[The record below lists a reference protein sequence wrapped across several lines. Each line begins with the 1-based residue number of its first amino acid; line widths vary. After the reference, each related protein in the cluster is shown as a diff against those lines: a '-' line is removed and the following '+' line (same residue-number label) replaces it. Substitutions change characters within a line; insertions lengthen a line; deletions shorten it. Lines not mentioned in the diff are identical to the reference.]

1 MSASTPRVTP
11 MLRQYFEMK
20 NRVPDAILL
29 YRMGDFYEMFFD
41 DAREAAPLLGIALTR
56 RHRDSDIEAP
66 MCGVPHQS
74 VDHHVAKLV
83 AAGRKVA
90 ICDQMEDARTTKGLV
105 KRDITRVITPGTVLD
120 PESLA
125 PDAPSYLAALL
136 PRDGDWGVAFLDVST
151 GRFHAGTIPAAHVAD
166 ALALFR
172 PREILLPEGAEAG
185 PDETPKSF
193 RAAAWFEAA
202 GTGATERSAAPASF
216 SAPARSAAAAALAY
230 AREMRPGGPEHIG
243 APAALAF
250 GSRMGLDAS
259 AVATL
264 ELFESSDGAKERSL
278 LALMDRTRG
287 PLGARALREALS
299 HPSLDPVELEARWD
313 AVGELV
319 RHAAAAEE
327 LQAALDGVGD
337 LERRFARVA
346 VGTAG
351 PREVAALGAGLAAV
365 PGVLAAAAA
374 FQAGRLRSLLEA
386 TPDTADCVRRIRETL
401 AEDPP
406 VLASAGGV
414 VRDGAD
420 AELDA
425 LRMLRR
431 DAQGAL
437 LAIEAEERRR
447 SGIASVKVRFNR
459 VFGYS
464 LEVGNAH
471 REKVPADWIRRQS
484 LANAERF
491 ITPALK
497 ELEEKILGA
506 EDRIAEI
513 EGRLYT
519 ELLVGLSAAGERVAR
534 TAAAMGE
541 LDLYGSLAQ
550 AARSGGWIRPRLS
563 AAPRLR
569 IVGGRHPLVERL
581 RREEP
586 FVPNDTDLSAE
597 HRIQLVTGPNMG
609 GKSTYLRQVAT
620 LVLLAQAGSFVPAE
634 EAELSV
640 VDRIFT
646 RVGAA
651 DYLSRGE
658 STFMVEMLESA
669 AILREASPR
678 SLVILDE
685 VGRGTSTFDGLSIA
699 WALLEHLHDVPER
712 AGFVL
717 FATHYHEL
725 TEIALVRPAVV
736 NTTMAVK
743 EIGGRVVFLRKV
755 VPGAADRSYG
765 IHVAEL
771 AGLPAAVI
779 VRAREVLANLEKQEL
794 DVRGAPVLARTGGQ
808 SAGGGQFL
816 LFSAE
821 EELALE
827 KLRAVDVNQLTP
839 IAALSLLASLQ
850 ERLKG
855 K

>member
-1 MSASTPRVTP
+1 

-74 VDHHVAKLV
+74 VEHHVARLV

-90 ICDQMEDARTTKGLV
+90 ICDQMEEARGGKGLV
-105 KRDITRVITPGTVLD
+105 RRDITRVVTPGTVLD
-120 PESLA
+120 AESLA
-125 PDAPSYLAALL
+125 PGAPSYLAALC
-136 PRDGDWGVAFLDVST
+136 PGEPDWGMAFLDLST
-151 GRFHAGTIPAAHVAD
+151 GRFHAGVVKASRVPD

-172 PREILLPEGAEAG
+172 PREVLLPEAAEAG
-185 PDETPKSF
+185 EISVTLSRRPQSWWD
-193 RAAAWFEAA
+193 AALER
-202 GTGATERSAAPASF
+202 GTAPASF
-216 SAPARSAAAAALAY
+216 AAPARAAAAAALAY
-230 AREMRPGGPEHIG
+230 AHDMRPGGLEHVG
-243 APAALAF
+243 SPAPLAF

-264 ELFESSDGAKERSL
+264 ELFESSDGTRERSL
-278 LALMDRTRG
+278 LALVDRTRT
-287 PLGARALREALS
+287 PLGARALRQALA

-313 AVGELV
+313 AVEELL
-319 RHAAAAEE
+319 RDADAAES
-327 LQAALDGVGD
+327 LRAALDAVGD

-351 PREVAALGAGLAAV
+351 PRDVVALGTGLEAV
-365 PGVLAAAAA
+365 PAVVAAAAGLN
-374 FQAGRLRSLLEA
+374 AGLLRSLCAA
-386 TPDTADCVRRIRETL
+386 TPDVADCVARIAAAL
-401 AEDPP
+401 ADDPP
-406 VLASAGGV
+406 ALASAGGAI
-414 VRDGAD
+414 REGAD
-420 AELDA
+420 AELDS
-425 LRMLRR
+425 LRTLRR

-437 LAIEAEERRR
+437 LAIETEERRR
-447 SGIASVKVRFNR
+447 SGIASLKVRFNR

-484 LANAERF
+484 LANAERYV
-491 ITPALK
+491 TPALK

-506 EDRIAEI
+506 EDRIGEI
-513 EGRLYT
+513 EGRLYAQLLA
-519 ELLVGLSAAGERVAR
+519 ELARAGDRVTKA
-534 TAAAMGE
+534 AAAMGE
-541 LDLYGSLAQ
+541 LDLHASLAEV
-550 AARSGGWIRPRLS
+550 ARTGRWVRPRLS
-563 AAPRLR
+563 SSPRLR

-586 FVPNDTDLSAE
+586 FIPNDTDLSSE
-597 HRIQLVTGPNMG
+597 RRIQLVTGPNMG
-609 GKSTYLRQVAT
+609 GKSTYLRQVARI
-620 LVLLAQAGSFVPAE
+620 VVLAQAGSFVPAE

-640 VDRIFT
+640 VDRVFT

-669 AILREASPR
+669 AILRDASPR

-699 WALLEHLHDVPER
+699 WALLEYLHDTPER
-712 AGFVL
+712 AGLVL

-725 TEIALVRPAVV
+725 TEIALVRPAVI

-755 VPGAADRSYG
+755 IPGAADRSYG

-771 AGLPAAVI
+771 AGLPEAVI
-779 VRAREVLANLEKQEL
+779 ARSREVLANLEKQEL
-794 DVRGAPVLARTGGQ
+794 DVQGAPVLARSQGQ
-808 SAGGGQFL
+808 SVGAGQFL
-816 LFSAE
+816 LFSAQ
-821 EELALE
+821 EELTLE
-827 KLRAVDVNQLTP
+827 KLRAVDVNQMTP
-839 IAALSLLASLQ
+839 VAALSLLAALQ

>member
-1 MSASTPRVTP
+1 MSAPTPRTTP

-41 DAREAAPLLGIALTR
+41 DARDAAPLLGIALTR

-74 VDHHVAKLV
+74 VDHHVARLV

-90 ICDQMEDARTTKGLV
+90 ICDQLEDARAAKGLV
-105 KRDITRVITPGTVLD
+105 KRDITRIVTPGTVLD
-120 PESLA
+120 PESLV
-125 PDAPSYLAALL
+125 PGAPSYLAAIS
-136 PRDGDWGVAFLDVST
+136 PAEGDWGVAFLDLST
-151 GRFHAGTIPAAHVAD
+151 GRFHAGTLRPSRLGD
-166 ALALFR
+166 AFALFR
-172 PREILLPEGAEAG
+172 PREILLPDDAEAG
-185 PDETPKSF
+185 EWEATLTRRPAAWWEAARDRPAAPDSF
-193 RAAAWFEAA
+193 APPARRAAD
-202 GTGATERSAAPASF
+202 
-216 SAPARSAAAAALAY
+216 AALAY
-230 AREMRPGGPEHIG
+230 AHQMRPGGLEHVVPP
-243 APAALAF
+243 APLAF
-250 GSRMGLDAS
+250 DARMGLDAA

-264 ELFESSDGAKERSL
+264 ELFESSEGAKDRSL
-278 LALMDRTRG
+278 LALLDRTRT
-287 PLGARALREALS
+287 PLGARALRETLA

-313 AVGELV
+313 AVGEL
-319 RHAAAAEE
+319 AAHPAPADA
-327 LQAALDGVGD
+327 LGAALAAVGD
-337 LERRFARVA
+337 LERRFARVS

-351 PREVAALGAGLAAV
+351 PREVAALGAGLKAV
-365 PGVLAAAAA
+365 SDVLAAALPLRAA
-374 FQAGRLRSLLEA
+374 RLRALADSV
-386 TPDTADCVRRIRETL
+386 PGTADCVERIETTL
-401 AEDPP
+401 ADDPP
-406 VLASAGGV
+406 VLASAGSF
-414 VRDGAD
+414 VREGAD
-420 AELDA
+420 AELDQ
-425 LRMLRR
+425 LRALRR

-447 SGIASVKVRFNR
+447 SGISSVKVRFNR

-471 REKVPADWIRRQS
+471 REKVPSDWIRRQS

-491 ITPALK
+491 VTPALK
-497 ELEEKILGA
+497 DLEERILGA

-513 EGRLYT
+513 EGRIYR
-519 ELLVGLSAAGERVAR
+519 ELLAGLALAGDRVAK
-534 TAAAMGE
+534 TARAMAD
-541 LDLYGSLAQ
+541 LDVALAL
-550 AARSGGWIRPRLS
+550 AETARSGAWVRPTLS
-563 AAPRLR
+563 EAPRLR

-581 RREEP
+581 RRDEV
-586 FVPNDTDLSAE
+586 FVPNDTDLAGDR
-597 HRIQLVTGPNMG
+597 RIQLVTGPNMG

-620 LVLLAQAGSFVPAE
+620 IVLLAQCGSFVPAE
-634 EAELSV
+634 AAELSV

-646 RVGAA
+646 RVGAS
-651 DYLSRGE
+651 DHLSRGE

-669 AILREASPR
+669 AILREATAK

-699 WALLEHLHDVPER
+699 WALLEHLHDTPAQ

-743 EIGGRVVFLRKV
+743 EAGGRVVFLRKV

-771 AGLPAAVI
+771 AGLPAAVTG
-779 VRAREVLANLEKQEL
+779 RAREVLANLEKQEL
-794 DVRGAPVLARTGGQ
+794 DVQGAPVLARTQGQ
-808 SAGGGQFL
+808 SAGTGQFL
-816 LFSAE
+816 LFSAD

-839 IAALSLLASLQ
+839 IAALSLLAALQ

>member
-1 MSASTPRVTP
+1 

-90 ICDQMEDARTTKGLV
+90 ICDQVEDARAAKGLV
-105 KRDITRVITPGTVLD
+105 RRDITRVVTPGTVLD
-120 PESLA
+120 PESLV
-125 PDAPSYLAALL
+125 PDAPSYLAALH
-136 PRDGDWGVAFLDVST
+136 PAEPEWGVAFLDLST
-151 GRFHAGTIPAAHVAD
+151 GRFHAGTVPPGRVPD
-166 ALALFR
+166 AIALFQ
-172 PREILLPEGAEAG
+172 PRELLLPEDVAAPLG
-185 PDETPKSF
+185 
-193 RAAAWFEAA
+193 AAAVTRRPGSWWDGA
-202 GTGATERSAAPASF
+202 GERSVAPAAF
-216 SAPARSAAAAALAY
+216 APPARSAAGAALAY
-230 AREMRPGGPEHIG
+230 ARDMRPGGVDHVAE
-243 APAALAF
+243 PAALAF
-250 GSRMGLDAS
+250 GSRMGLDAA

-264 ELFESSDGAKERSL
+264 ELFESSDGDRERSL
-278 LALMDRTRG
+278 LALLDRTRT
-287 PLGARALREALS
+287 PLGARALRETLA

-313 AVGELV
+313 AVAEL
-319 RHAAAAEE
+319 AAHQREAEE
-327 LQAALDGVGD
+327 LQLALDAVGD
-337 LERRFARVA
+337 LERRFARVS

-351 PREVAALGAGLAAV
+351 PREVAALGAGLKAV
-365 PGVLAAAAA
+365 PAVVSAAGA
-374 FQAGRLRSLLEA
+374 FRCGRVRSLA
-386 TPDTADCVRRIRETL
+386 DAVPDTADCVARIEARISPE
-401 AEDPP
+401 PP
-406 VLASAGGV
+406 VLASAGGAI
-414 VRDGAD
+414 RDGAD
-420 AELDA
+420 PELDR
-425 LRMLRR
+425 LRALRR

-471 REKVPADWIRRQS
+471 REKVPSDWIRRQS

-491 ITPALK
+491 VTPALK
-497 ELEEKILGA
+497 ELEEQILGA
-506 EDRIAEI
+506 EDRIAQI
-513 EGRLYT
+513 EARLYADLLS
-519 ELLVGLSAAGERVAR
+519 ELSRAADRVTATAR
-534 TAAAMGE
+534 AVAD
-541 LDLYGSLAQ
+541 LDLHASLAET
-550 AARSGGWIRPRLS
+550 ARAGRWVRPRLS
-563 AAPRLR
+563 NAPRLR
-569 IVGGRHPLVERL
+569 IVGGRHPIVEEV
-581 RREEP
+581 RREEA

-597 HRIQLVTGPNMG
+597 RRIQLVTGPNMG

-634 EAELSV
+634 EAELSL

-651 DYLSRGE
+651 DHLSRGE

-743 EIGGRVVFLRKV
+743 EAGGRVVFLRKV

-779 VRAREVLANLEKQEL
+779 ARAREVLANLEKQEL
-794 DVRGAPVLARTGGQ
+794 DVQGAPVLARSGGQ
-808 SAGGGQFL
+808 SAGAGQYL
-816 LFSAE
+816 LFSGE

-839 IAALSLLASLQ
+839 IAALALLSALQ
-850 ERLKG
+850 DRLKG
-855 K
+855 R

>member
-1 MSASTPRVTP
+1 

-41 DAREAAPLLGIALTR
+41 DAKDAAPLLGIALTR
-56 RHRDSDIEAP
+56 RHKDSDIEAP

-74 VDHHVAKLV
+74 VEHHISKLV
-83 AAGRKVA
+83 SAGRKVA
-90 ICDQMEDARTTKGLV
+90 VCDQVEDPRAAKGLV
-105 KRDITRVITPGTVLD
+105 RRDITRVVTPGTVLD
-120 PESLA
+120 AESLV
-125 PDAPSYLAALL
+125 PDAPSYLAALA
-136 PRDGDWGVAFLDVST
+136 PGEPDWGLAFLDLST
-151 GRFHAGTIPAAHVAD
+151 GRFHAGTAKASRVAD

-172 PREILLPEGAEAG
+172 PREILLPEAAAE
-185 PDETPKSF
+185 PEF
-193 RAAAWFEAA
+193 RA
-202 GTGATERSAAPASF
+202 TLSRRSAAWWHAAPRDVSGFASL
-216 SAPARSAAAAALAY
+216 ASAAREAASGALAY
-230 AREMRPGGPEHIG
+230 AHEMRPGRLEHVGP
-243 APAALAF
+243 PAALSF

-259 AVATL
+259 AIATL
-264 ELFESSDGAKERSL
+264 ELFESSDGAKERGL
-278 LALMDRTRG
+278 LALVDRTRT
-287 PLGARALREALS
+287 PLGARALREALA

-313 AVGELV
+313 AVEELLA
-319 RHAAAAEE
+319 RPDAAEA
-327 LQAALDGVGD
+327 LQTSLDSVGD
-337 LERRFARVA
+337 LERRFARIA

-351 PREVAALGAGLAAV
+351 PRDVAALGAGLGAV
-365 PGVLAAAAA
+365 PSVLRAASALS
-374 FQAGRLRSLLEA
+374 AGRFRSLCESV
-386 TPDTADCVRRIRETL
+386 PDTTDCASRIEAAL
-401 AEDPP
+401 APDPP

-414 VRDGAD
+414 IREGAN
-420 AELDA
+420 AELDG
-425 LRMLRR
+425 LRALRR

-437 LAIEAEERRR
+437 LAIEADERRR
-447 SGIASVKVRFNR
+447 SGIATVKVRFNR

-464 LEVGNAH
+464 LEVSNTH
-471 REKVPADWIRRQS
+471 RERVPAEWVRRQS
-484 LANAERF
+484 LANAERYV
-491 ITPALK
+491 TPALK

-506 EDRIAEI
+506 EDRIGEI
-513 EGRLYT
+513 ESRLYG
-519 ELLVGLSAAGERVAR
+519 ELLAELARAGERIAR

-541 LDLYGSLAQ
+541 LDLFASLA
-550 AARSGGWIRPRLS
+550 AVARAGRWVRPKLS

-569 IVGGRHPLVERL
+569 IVAGRHPLVESL

-586 FVPNDTDLSAE
+586 FVPNDTDLSSE
-597 HRIQLVTGPNMG
+597 RRIQLVTGPNMG

-620 LVLLAQAGSFVPAE
+620 IVLLAQAGSFVPAE

-640 VDRIFT
+640 VDRVFT

-699 WALLEHLHDVPER
+699 WALLEHLHDTPER

-736 NTTMAVK
+736 NTTMAVR
-743 EIGGRVVFLRKV
+743 EVGRKVVFLRKV

-771 AGLPAAVI
+771 AGLPAAVTA
-779 VRAREVLANLEKQEL
+779 RAREVLANLEKQEL
-794 DVRGAPVLARTGGQ
+794 DVQGAPVLARTQGQ

-827 KLRAVDVNQLTP
+827 KLRALDVNQMTP
-839 IAALSLLASLQ
+839 VAALSLLAALQ

>member
-1 MSASTPRVTP
+1 

-41 DAREAAPLLGIALTR
+41 DAKEAAPLLGIALTR

-74 VDHHVAKLV
+74 VDHHVARLV

-90 ICDQMEDARTTKGLV
+90 ICDQMEEARGGKGLV
-105 KRDITRVITPGTVLD
+105 RRDITRVVTPGTVLD

-125 PDAPSYLAALL
+125 PGAPSYLAALA
-136 PRDGDWGVAFLDVST
+136 PDEAGWGVAFLDIST
-151 GRFHAGTIPAAHVAD
+151 GRFHAGAVATPRLPD
-166 ALALFR
+166 VLALFR
-172 PREILLPEGAEAG
+172 PREVLFPEGAALPPLTASPTPRGPEWWAEATREAAA
-185 PDETPKSF
+185 PADFPASA
-193 RAAAWFEAA
+193 RAAAAV
-202 GTGATERSAAPASF
+202 
-216 SAPARSAAAAALAY
+216 ALAY
-230 AREMRPGGPEHIG
+230 ARQMRPGGLEHIG
-243 APAALAF
+243 APAPLAF

-259 AVATL
+259 AIATL

-278 LALMDRTRG
+278 LALVDRTRT
-287 PLGARALREALS
+287 PLGARALREALA
-299 HPSLDPVELEARWD
+299 HPSLDPIELEARWD
-313 AVGELV
+313 AVGELAGAEG
-319 RHAAAAEE
+319 AASA
-327 LQAALDGVGD
+327 LQEALEPVGD
-337 LERRFARVA
+337 IERRFGRVA
-346 VGTAG
+346 VGNAG
-351 PREVAALGAGLAAV
+351 PREVAALGAGLAALPAV
-365 PGVLAAAAA
+365 AAAAAA
-374 FQAGRLRSLLEA
+374 FQAGRLRSLAASIPALGDA
-386 TPDTADCVRRIRETL
+386 AARIQAALAD
-401 AEDPP
+401 DPP
-406 VLASAGGV
+406 VLASAGGAI
-414 VRDGAD
+414 RDGAD
-420 AELDA
+420 AELDG
-425 LRMLRR
+425 LRALRR
-431 DAQGAL
+431 DAQAAL
-437 LAIEAEERRR
+437 LAIEAEEKRR
-447 SGIASVKVRFNR
+447 SGIATVRVRYNR

-471 REKVPADWIRRQS
+471 REKVPSDWIRRQS

-491 ITPALK
+491 VTPALK

-513 EGRLYT
+513 ENRLYGRLLA
-519 ELLVGLSAAGERVAR
+519 ELALAGDRIAG
-534 TAAAMGE
+534 AAAALAE
-541 LDLYGSLAQ
+541 IDVHASLAEL
-550 AARSGGWIRPRLS
+550 ARAGRWVRPHLS
-563 AAPRLR
+563 TAPRLR
-569 IVGGRHPLVERL
+569 IVGGRHPVVERL

-586 FVPNDTDLSAE
+586 FVPNDTDLSRE
-597 HRIQLVTGPNMG
+597 RRIQLVTGPNMG

-620 LVLLAQAGSFVPAE
+620 IVLLAQAGSFVPAE
-634 EAELSV
+634 KVELSV

-651 DYLSRGE
+651 DHLSRGE

-669 AILREASPR
+669 GILREATPR

-699 WALLEHLHDVPER
+699 WAMLEHFHDTPER

-771 AGLPAAVI
+771 AGLPGAVLA
-779 VRAREVLANLEKQEL
+779 RAREVLANLEKQEL
-794 DVRGAPVLARTGGQ
+794 DVQGAPVLARTGGQ
-808 SAGGGQFL
+808 SAGAGQFL
-816 LFSAE
+816 LFSAQ

-827 KLRAVDVNQLTP
+827 KLRALDVNQLTP
-839 IAALSLLASLQ
+839 IAALSVLAALQ
-850 ERLKG
+850 DRLKG